1 MGSPLELESRMFYS
15 GDVLIIMNLF
25 RSLSGEN
32 PRT

>member
-1 MGSPLELESRMFYS
+1 MGAPLELEYRMFYS

-25 RSLSGEN
+25 RSHPREN